1 MPIRARFLPSDRVIL
16 GAVMGATHNASD
28 SAELSI
34 RSGTDDDIPDV
45 LRLWRDAGT
54 APSATDDRDGLSV
67 LLATDPDALLV
78 AQSEGLIVGALIASF
93 DGWRGNMY
101 RLAVLPTYR
110 RHGTARSLALEGE
123 RRLRSVRRPTD
134 YRACWTRARGGRSL
148 LEQGRIRAG
157 YADDEIRQEPLVEQR
172 AAP

>member
-1 MPIRARFLPSDRVIL
+1 VPIRARFLPSDRVIL

-123 RRLRSVRRPTD
+123 RRLRSVGARRITALVGHELEGAEAFWSRVGYGPD
-134 YRACWTRARGGRSL
+134 TRTTRFVKNL
-148 LEQGRIRAG
+148 L
-157 YADDEIRQEPLVEQR
+157 
-172 AAP
+172 